1 MTNWN
6 FADIWETI
14 AELVPDASALIH
26 GDHELTWDEMDHRA
40 DGVARW
46 LLDLGL
52 EKQDKVAQY
61 LFNCSEY
68 MESVYG
74 ALKVGLVPVNT
85 NYRYYDD
92 ELVYL
97 WDNADA
103 AAVVFHGTFTERIE
117 SIRSKLPKVR
127 GWLFV
132 DDGSGPCPEWATPYE
147 EAAKCSMET
156 RVTAPWGRSGD
167 DLFLLYTGGTT
178 GMPKGV
184 MWRQDDLFFRLASEG
199 ISPYDLEAGMDGV
212 RAAIKGPGP
221 VCIPACPLMHGTG
234 AFTALGMLAQAGSVI
249 TLQSRSFDS
258 AELLDTVTSRKVN
271 VLSIVGDAFAKPIL
285 QALEAEPERY
295 DITSLLAIIS
305 SGVMWSEHTK
315 QALLKY
321 HPNMILLDA
330 FSSSEA
336 IGMGASMSSGNQ
348 ASDTAKFML
357 GASVK
362 VLDPDTLL
370 EVQPGSGKAGV
381 VALPGRNPLGYYKDD
396 AKTNATF
403 KVIDGVRYV
412 IPGDFAN
419 VEADGTIHLLGRG
432 SVCINTAGEKV
443 YPEEV
448 EEVIKDIDGVQDAVV
463 VGIPDDKFG
472 EAVTAVVELRQGVQ
486 LGEEELIGVVKS
498 RLASYK
504 APKRVHF
511 VESIGRSPNGKV
523 DYARHKEASI
533 AWAASIA
540 SHK

>member
-14 AELVPDASALIH
+14 AELVPAATALVH
-26 GDHELTWDEMDHRA
+26 GNNELTWSEMDHRA
-40 DGVARW
+40 DGIARW

-52 EKQDKVAQY
+52 GKQDKVAQY

-74 ALKVGLVPVNT
+74 VLKVGLVPVNT
-85 NYRYYDD
+85 NYRYYED

-103 AAVVFHGTFTERIE
+103 TVVVFHGAFTERIE
-117 SIRSKLPKVR
+117 SIRSKVPKVR

-132 DDGSGPCPEWATPYE
+132 DDGSGPCPEWATSYE
-147 EAAKCSMET
+147 EAAKCSMNT
-156 RVTAPWGRSGD
+156 RAVAPWGRSGD
-167 DLFLLYTGGTT
+167 DLYLLYTGGTT

-184 MWRQDDLFFRLASEG
+184 MWRQDDLFYRIASEG
-199 ISPYDLEAGMDGV
+199 ISPYNLDEGMDGV
-212 RAAIKGPGP
+212 RAAITGPGP
-221 VCIPACPLMHGTG
+221 VCLPACPLMHGTG

-249 TLQSRSFDS
+249 TLQARSFDPT
-258 AELLDTVTSRKVN
+258 ELLDTVTSRRVN

-285 QALEAEPERY
+285 HALEAEPDRY

-315 QALLKY
+315 EGLLKY
-321 HPNMILLDA
+321 HPNMILLDT

-348 ASDTAKFML
+348 TGDTAKFML
-357 GASVK
+357 GANVK
-362 VLDPDTLL
+362 VLDPDTLD
-370 EVQPGSGKAGV
+370 EVQPGSGKAGM

-396 AKTNATF
+396 IKTDATF
-403 KVIDGVRYV
+403 KVVNGIRYV
-412 IPGDFAN
+412 IPGDFAS

-432 SVCINTAGEKV
+432 SMCINTAGEKV

-448 EEVIKDIDGVQDAVV
+448 EEVIKDIDGVQDSVV

-472 EAVTAVVELRQGVQ
+472 EAITAIVELQSGT
-486 LGEEELIGVVKS
+486 LITEEDIISTVKS

-504 APKRVHF
+504 APKKVRF
-511 VESIGRSPNGKV
+511 VESIGRAPNGKV
-523 DYARHKEASI
+523 DYARHKKETI
-533 AWAASIA
+533 AWAASL
-540 SHK
+540 

>member
-14 AELVPDASALIH
+14 AELVPAATALVH
-26 GDHELTWDEMDHRA
+26 GNNELTWSEMDHRA
-40 DGVARW
+40 DGIARW

-52 EKQDKVAQY
+52 GNQDKVAQY

-74 ALKVGLVPVNT
+74 VLKVGLIPVNT
-85 NYRYYDD
+85 NYRYYED

-97 WDNADA
+97 WDNADTT
-103 AAVVFHGTFTERIE
+103 AVVFHGIFTERIQ
-117 SIRSKLPKVR
+117 SIRSKVPKVR

-132 DDGSGPCPEWATPYE
+132 DDGSGPCPDWATPYE
-147 EAAKCSMET
+147 EAAKCSMDT
-156 RVTAPWGRSGD
+156 RTVAPWSRSGD
-167 DLFLLYTGGTT
+167 DLYFLYTGGTT

-184 MWRQDDLFFRLASEG
+184 MWRQDDLFYRIASEG
-199 ISPYDLEAGMDGV
+199 ISPYNLDEGMDGV
-212 RAAIKGPGP
+212 RAAIQGPGP
-221 VCIPACPLMHGTG
+221 VCLPACPLMHGTG

-249 TLQSRSFDS
+249 TLQNRSFDPT
-258 AELLDTVTSRKVN
+258 ELLDTVTKRKVN

-285 QALEAEPERY
+285 QALEAEPDRY
-295 DITSLLAIIS
+295 NITSLLAIIS

-315 QALLKY
+315 EGLLKY

-348 ASDTAKFML
+348 AGDTAKFML
-357 GASVK
+357 GANVK
-362 VLDPDTLL
+362 VLDPDTLD
-370 EVQPGSGKAGV
+370 EVQPGSGKAGM

-403 KVIDGVRYV
+403 KVVNGIRYV
-412 IPGDFAN
+412 IPGDFAS

-432 SVCINTAGEKV
+432 SMCINTAGEKV

-448 EEVIKDIDGVQDAVV
+448 EEVIKDIDGVQDSVV

-472 EAVTAVVELRQGVQ
+472 EAITATVELQPGT
-486 LGEEELIGVVKS
+486 LITEEDIISTVKS

-504 APKRVHF
+504 APKKVRF
-511 VESIGRSPNGKV
+511 VKSVGRAPNGKV
-523 DYARHKEASI
+523 DYARHKEETI
-533 AWAASIA
+533 AWAASP
-540 SHK
+540 